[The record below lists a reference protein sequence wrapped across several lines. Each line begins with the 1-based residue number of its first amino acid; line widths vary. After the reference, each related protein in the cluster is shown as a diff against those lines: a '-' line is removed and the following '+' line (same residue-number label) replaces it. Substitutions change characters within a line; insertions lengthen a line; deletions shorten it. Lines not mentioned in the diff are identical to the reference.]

1 MQTLLM
7 QAKYPPPFVTSIL
20 AFLFLLNCQLVE
32 ERKLNV
38 KFQREM
44 KSEGIERKQ
53 KNIILDYKR
62 YFSII
67 SHHENP

>member
-44 KSEGIERKQ
+44 KSEELR
-53 KNIILDYKR
+53 
-62 YFSII
+62 
-67 SHHENP
+67 ENRRT